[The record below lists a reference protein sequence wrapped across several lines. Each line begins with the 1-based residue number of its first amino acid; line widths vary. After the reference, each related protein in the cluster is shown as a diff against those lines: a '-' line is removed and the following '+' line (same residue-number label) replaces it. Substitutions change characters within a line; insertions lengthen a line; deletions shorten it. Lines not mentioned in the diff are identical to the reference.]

1 MGQGAE
7 MTQQQQ
13 QQQQQ
18 QVMAQQGMAQQA
30 RQPQAPRNAQAL
42 QSAVAQT
49 GAATQA
55 PPAGP
60 AVLPGAV
67 GDVPYVYN
75 DKQYLPSR
83 CATDGYPIVWI
94 FADNKTPDPLYF
106 GFQSADGTMHVYNE
120 VKPNS
125 VTRQQA
131 FGNEFWT
138 LLAGD
143 KKTVAVQPFKV
154 TQNNQW
160 ISIQPSGV

>member
-1 MGQGAE
+1 M
-7 MTQQQQ
+7 
-13 QQQQQ
+13 
-18 QVMAQQGMAQQA
+18 
-30 RQPQAPRNAQAL
+30 
-42 QSAVAQT
+42 AQT

>member
-1 MGQGAE
+1 MCVGSPGARPLCRGGP
-7 MTQQQQ
+7 
-13 QQQQQ
+13 
-18 QVMAQQGMAQQA
+18 AQSKKPAEASSGGK
-30 RQPQAPRNAQAL
+30 
-42 QSAVAQT
+42 SVVV
-49 GAATQA
+49 
-55 PPAGP
+55 AGP

-160 ISIQPSGV
+160 ISIQPSGA